1 MSEKKFDELDQ
12 KIIEESARLY
22 AEILEEDEDLQEL
35 LMEAVADFQDE
46 LEWDVLFERTQA
58 QLAKAIQRAEEEIAA
73 GKSGPMDF
81 GRL

>member
-1 MSEKKFDELDQ
+1 MKEKKFDELDQ

-46 LEWDVLFERTQA
+46 LEWDTQFENTQD
-58 QLAKAIQRAEEEIAA
+58 QLAKATERAGNRSREI
-73 GKSGPMDF
+73 
-81 GRL
+81 